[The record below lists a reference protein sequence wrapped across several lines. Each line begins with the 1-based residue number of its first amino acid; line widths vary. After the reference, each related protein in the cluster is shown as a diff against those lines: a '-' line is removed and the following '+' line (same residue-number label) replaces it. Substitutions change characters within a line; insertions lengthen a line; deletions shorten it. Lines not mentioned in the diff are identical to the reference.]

1 MRAYRTSSV
10 TIKRLVAALS
20 TTARQPPHERV
31 HMNERKTTRSI
42 RWTVARGARDN
53 DGALARKY
61 TSAHD
66 ANDAIDHRRPSKL
79 RSDSSRYKKTT
90 RRARMR
96 FGVSPLFAL
105 ANGRLTSCATNKTT
119 YKTRQLARQ
128 QPDRVRDTIKKKSTF
143 FDLCRGTST
152 NKTTS
157 PHNIEHARSSPLQF
171 SQYTREQNH
180 NDAQRQHRQ
189 LVRRRNS
196 QRC

>member
-105 ANGRLTSCATNKTT
+105 ANGRSTSCATYQTT
-119 YKTRQLARQ
+119 YTTRQRCA
-128 QPDRVRDTIKKKSTF
+128 
-143 FDLCRGTST
+143 
-152 NKTTS
+152 TT
-157 PHNIEHARSSPLQF
+157 ARSRARHNQKKIITIYFVSERQ
-171 SQYTREQNH
+171 REQT
-180 NDAQRQHRQ
+180 
-189 LVRRRNS
+189 
-196 QRC
+196 